1 MRAVQSLSSRKALP
15 RGQMPAALWIAGK
28 EVVVKVLHRD
38 FQQRFGPGLLT
49 MPDDWHQAFVALIP
63 KPGKPPTSPA
73 NLRPISLLP
82 AIPKLLARIAAQRI
96 QPFLLEAVADI
107 PQFAYIHGRQTADAI
122 DRVLAHC
129 QQIRCRVADNRF
141 NPFKPSQTRAKFTG
155 GMQLSLDLAKAFDK
169 IPRICLLRALER
181 ILLPEDL
188 ISLILY
194 IHDNALMR
202 FSKGEESL
210 TMKTGSGIRQGCG
223 LAPLLWVSFT
233 VLLFDKFSQYLSLN
247 QTSGF
252 ADDLHMHWVFDE
264 PRQFRNACAQVGFI
278 LSDLA
283 DMGMQVSVDKTVI
296 LLALAGPSYTQITA
310 PYVKRRRRE
319 RYLQVS
325 VRAGPVNLPIKTS
338 HTYLGIKISYQN
350 FARLTMQ
357 YRLQQSLQAF
367 HRLSSF
373 LCSRQIPLA
382 QRLRL
387 WKACVQ
393 SIARYGLDS
402 AGLDEV
408 SASKYRSHT
417 TRQLRRIAHSL
428 GHLTHESNSS
438 LHARLAVP
446 DPVSTLC
453 EAICSRAQ
461 NSRQNLGHLHSQVV
475 SQRLT
480 QLVSDIMLFQ
490 QPKESQH
497 SELTEVTQ
505 VLRIACSCNI
515 CGQQFASFHALR
527 THVGKS
533 HPESSIALTKV
544 DYATRSERHDAHM
557 THAKNGLPQC
567 NKCLKKFSG
576 WASFMSHF
584 NHHACPV
591 LHLAL
596 ETGHSASS
604 DPPACGALVPRGGQ
618 LSESTEMTPVFQLQS
633 TKDMASQGSLSQ
645 LASHLRMHGKPDSAS
660 QCILH
665 GTHVNNMLGSRRQ
678 TLKW

>member
-1 MRAVQSLSSRKALP
+1 MDRVCKKHPYVLEQFRSALQQTTCTADQLDARLREAWQQCQPASIKLPIKAQQHNQICLKAFWEAKRSLRAIADRQIVPYGISDASGTWRSVAGLLGASRLFVQQILHGWQAAARFQSLQSAIRKRSSQARKDKIEKQIEEALEADEKGLTYLYKCMNTMRPKNPKRGIHIKTQEGRLQNNASELEAIKAYFSNVFSSEEPPILSEWYLQGSLDISEDEIRKAVQSLSSRKALR

-28 EVVVKVLHRD
+28 EVVVKVLRRD
-38 FQQRFGPGLLT
+38 FQQRFGPGPLT
-49 MPDDWHQAFVALIP
+49 MPDDWHQAFVVLIP

-96 QPFLLEAVADI
+96 QPFLLDAVADI

-233 VLLFDKFSQYLSLN
+233 VLLIDKFSQYLSLN
-247 QTSGF
+247 QISGF
-252 ADDLHMHWVFDE
+252 ADDLHVHWVFDE

-296 LLALAGPSYTQITA
+296 LSALAGPSYTQVTA

-319 RYLQVS
+319 RYLQVT

-350 FARLTMQ
+350 FERLTMQ
-357 YRLQQSLQAF
+357 YRLQQSWQAF
-367 HRLSSF
+367 RRLSSF
-373 LCSRQIPLA
+373 LCSRQIPHA

-393 SIARYGLDS
+393 SIARYGL
-402 AGLDEV
+402 GF
-408 SASKYRSHT
+408 R
-417 TRQLRRIAHSL
+417 
-428 GHLTHESNSS
+428 
-438 LHARLAVP
+438 
-446 DPVSTLC
+446 
-453 EAICSRAQ
+453 
-461 NSRQNLGHLHSQVV
+461 
-475 SQRLT
+475 
-480 QLVSDIMLFQ
+480 
-490 QPKESQH
+490 
-497 SELTEVTQ
+497 
-505 VLRIACSCNI
+505 
-515 CGQQFASFHALR
+515 
-527 THVGKS
+527 
-533 HPESSIALTKV
+533 
-544 DYATRSERHDAHM
+544 
-557 THAKNGLPQC
+557 
-567 NKCLKKFSG
+567 
-576 WASFMSHF
+576 WA
-584 NHHACPV
+584 
-591 LHLAL
+591 
-596 ETGHSASS
+596 
-604 DPPACGALVPRGGQ
+604 
-618 LSESTEMTPVFQLQS
+618 
-633 TKDMASQGSLSQ
+633 
-645 LASHLRMHGKPDSAS
+645 
-660 QCILH
+660 
-665 GTHVNNMLGSRRQ
+665 
-678 TLKW
+678 